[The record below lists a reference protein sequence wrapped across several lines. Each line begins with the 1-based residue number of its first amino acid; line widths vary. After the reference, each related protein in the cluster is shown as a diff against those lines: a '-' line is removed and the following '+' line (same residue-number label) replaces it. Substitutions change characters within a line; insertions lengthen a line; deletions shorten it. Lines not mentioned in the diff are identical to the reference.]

1 MSKLIHHGELYR
13 AGLMTNVE
21 VLEHEYDVIEV
32 TFRKNLKTA
41 DGTKD
46 ILNSKYQMFFTHRE
60 FEEFF
65 NPFIM
70 NVKEKIE
77 NDRTNP

>member
-13 AGLMTNVE
+13 AGVLTNVE
-21 VLEHEYDVIEV
+21 VLEHDYDTIEV
-32 TFRKNLKTA
+32 TFRKNLKTE
-41 DGTKD
+41 DGKKD

-65 NPFIM
+65 KPFIM
-70 NVKEKIE
+70 NLKEKFDE
-77 NDRTNP
+77 RT